1 MKQVEAAQILNVE
14 MIGKIA
20 SQLGRGEEVKAQG
33 YMAAVSISHR
43 SRLLSCWNRRA
54 FSIESTEIVGV
65 LPAERTVV
73 MKYLEVTRAI
83 SEEIFG
89 RLATGRWL
97 RTLYRQ
103 SVRSAEASASG
114 RSP

>member
-1 MKQVEAAQILNVE
+1 MMQGSTESPGRKQVEAAQLVDVE

-33 YMAAVSISHR
+33 YMAAVIELDFTR
-43 SRLLSCWNRRA
+43 SRLLSCWNRRT

-65 LPAERTVV
+65 LPTERTVD

-89 RLATGRWL
+89 RRATGRWL
-97 RTLYRQ
+97 RTRRGK
-103 SVRSAEASASG
+103 V
-114 RSP
+114 